1 VSISGFKIIEK
12 EDEYGSFEINE
23 PFDFID
29 NPKISII
36 MGVYNA
42 ENFLARAIDS
52 ILKQTYINFEFI
64 IINDGSS
71 DKSKRII
78 EAYQKKDNRILLI
91 NQKNMG
97 LTKSLNRGLLLSKG
111 EYIARQDADDISHV
125 SRIEK
130 QIYILNKYSLDIVTA
145 RGIKDNKPV
154 PNKLILN
161 FNSCNILRA
170 GNVFI
175 HGTFFMHRYVFDIQ
189 MYNENYQYAQDFKF
203 ILDALG
209 NDLKIGYMQEEL
221 YYLNNHDKSI
231 SNTKKNIQDK
241 FVSRSLIEFFGND
254 RCFMYINNT
263 KYFKNINKLLITIY
277 LHLFSRDCKF
287 AIIDECGGI

>member
-1 VSISGFKIIEK
+1 MEHSDLVSVVMS
-12 EDEYGSFEINE
+12 
-23 PFDFID
+23 
-29 NPKISII
+29 
-36 MGVYNA
+36 VYNDQDYVA
-42 ENFLARAIDS
+42 DAIDS
-52 ILKQTYINFEFI
+52 ILNQTYKNIEFI
-64 IINDGSS
+64 IINDGSTDNS
-71 DKSKRII
+71 LDIIRKYEKQDSRIFVVD
-78 EAYQKKDNRILLI
+78 QNNL
-91 NQKNMG
+91 G
-97 LTKSLNRGLLLSKG
+97 LTRSLNVGVKKSTG
-111 EYIARQDADDISHV
+111 QYIARQDADDISHA

-130 QIYILNKYSLDIVTA
+130 QIYILNKYSLDIVTS
-145 RGIKDNKPV
+145 RGIKDNKSV
-154 PNKLILN
+154 PNKLIIK
-161 FNSCNILRA
+161 FNSCNILRV